1 MVSVGQT
8 KGDVVGRAFD
18 SGVASGSVDWSTLAG
33 GQTTGGRLA
42 GEIVRMIREGSL
54 VAGDRIPAERELA
67 EVVGMSRASVREA
80 LRELELR
87 GMLDRRRGRGTV
99 VVEAPRPDLDAGMLG
114 SVDAAGRML
123 REVMDLRLVVE
134 PPVTERAAARGTSVE
149 VEALQA
155 LVDESEAAAH
165 GDEKDYARY
174 VELDVEFH
182 LALARMTHNPFLGRL
197 LEVTNEWM
205 APSRQSALVST
216 RRIEAS
222 LAAHTKICAAVADR
236 DPDRASAAMREHLD
250 QIQRL
255 IVPRG
260 R

>member
-1 MVSVGQT
+1 
-8 KGDVVGRAFD
+8 
-18 SGVASGSVDWSTLAG
+18 
-33 GQTTGGRLA
+33 
-42 GEIVRMIREGSL
+42 
-54 VAGDRIPAERELA
+54 
-67 EVVGMSRASVREA
+67 
-80 LRELELR
+80 
-87 GMLDRRRGRGTV
+87 
-99 VVEAPRPDLDAGMLG
+99 
-114 SVDAAGRML
+114 ML
-123 REVMDLRLVVE
+123 REVMDLRSVVE
-134 PPVTERAAARGTSVE
+134 PPISERAAARGTSVE
-149 VEALQA
+149 VEALRA
-155 LVDESEAAAH
+155 LVEESEAAAH
-165 GDEKDYARY
+165 GGEKDYGRY

-222 LAAHTKICAAVADR
+222 LAAHKKICAAVGDR
-236 DPDRASAAMREHLD
+236 DPDRASAAMSEHLD

>member
-1 MVSVGQT
+1 MVREIG
-8 KGDVVGRAFD
+8 
-18 SGVASGSVDWSTLAG
+18 SGGNVAGHVDWSTLTG

-42 GEIVRMIREGSL
+42 GELVRMIRDGSL

-67 EVVGMSRASVREA
+67 ELVGMSRASVREA

-87 GMLDRRRGRGTV
+87 GMLDRRPGRGTV
-99 VVEAPRPDLDAGMLG
+99 VVDAPRPDLDAGLLG
-114 SVDAAGRML
+114 SVDTAGRML
-123 REVMDLRLVVE
+123 REVMDLRAVVE
-134 PPVTERAAARGTSVE
+134 PPITERAAARGTAVE
-149 VEALQA
+149 VEALRV
-155 LVDESEAAAH
+155 LVEDSEVAAH
-165 GDEKDYARY
+165 GGEKDYGRY
-174 VELDVEFH
+174 VDLDVEFH

-205 APSRQSALVST
+205 APSRQSALQST
-216 RRIEAS
+216 RRIEVS
-222 LAAHTKICAAVADR
+222 LAAHKKIYAAVADR